1 MVWEANSQECLRVI
15 VENVTSNDYF
25 KKLSLL
31 WSQES
36 SKTSGKL
43 DLRSENMA
51 YIKSLGWISTNP
63 VWFMLI
69 VSYAAKMLEHEGLD
83 DIIAAIDPLLSDT
96 DKYKQ
101 RAGAE
106 ILGGIL
112 RGLCIRRNF
121 IGYNDQ

>member
-1 MVWEANSQECLRVI
+1 
-15 VENVTSNDYF
+15 
-25 KKLSLL
+25 
-31 WSQES
+31 
-36 SKTSGKL
+36 
-43 DLRSENMA
+43 
-51 YIKSLGWISTNP
+51 
-63 VWFMLI
+63 MLI